1 MTAERFWKA
10 IAAPKEING
19 SCLAVV
25 LSEDAAIGTL
35 GGSEFI
41 PGDGCFGDY
50 LLPTELIGIPLRQ
63 GGSFMGVLHNRQLE
77 RARFG
82 VGEKF
87 AGRTNWK
94 KDRREM

>member
-25 LSEDAAIGTL
+25 LREDAAIGAL

-41 PGDGCFGDY
+41 PGDGCFSDY

-63 GGSFMGVLHNRQLE
+63 SASFMGVLHNRKLDGNGL
-77 RARFG
+77 A
-82 VGEKF
+82 VGETSLGTK
-87 AGRTNWK
+87 NWNN
-94 KDRREM
+94 DRRK